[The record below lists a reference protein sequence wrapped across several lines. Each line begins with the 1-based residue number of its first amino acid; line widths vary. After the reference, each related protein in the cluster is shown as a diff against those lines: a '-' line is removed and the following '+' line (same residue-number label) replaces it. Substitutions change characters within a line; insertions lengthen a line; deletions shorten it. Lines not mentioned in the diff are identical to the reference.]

1 MSPRGILVAS
11 KDDDKVYYFLD
22 PVGQGKQDGA
32 IVSADG
38 SVEFIDFGSYMLSE
52 PFLSEYKYSDFHK
65 FLWGR
70 HEGEDLDRWQR
81 IFIYKTQP
89 VSQEMLEGVK
99 IETSISPK
107 IKSKHYFDNRAM
119 EFKSLNSSNQ
129 MESMSGVAV
138 SRKLF
143 KPVRTIGKQL
153 FNESSVDWRSSWAD
167 EGESANG

>member
-11 KDDDKVYYFLD
+11 KADDKIYYFLD
-22 PVGQGKQDGA
+22 PVGQQKQDGA

-38 SVEFIDFGSYMLSE
+38 SVEFIDFGSYILSE
-52 PFLSEYKYSDFHK
+52 PFLTEYKYSDFHK

-70 HEGEDLDRWQR
+70 HSGEDLERWQR
-81 IFIYKTQP
+81 TFIYKTQP
-89 VSQEMLEGVK
+89 VGSEMLDGVK

-129 MESMSGVAV
+129 MESMTGVAI
-138 SRKLF
+138 SRKFF
-143 KPVRTIGKQL
+143 KPVRTIRKQV
-153 FNESSVDWRSSWAD
+153 FDESSVDWRYSWAD
-167 EGESANG
+167 EGEPTNG